1 MICHSLGLQ
10 GHVMNPFIRAVEIWA
25 PNKDRSLE
33 FAGGL
38 YEGELEEFREI
49 SELALFSYD
58 EGLPGKAWAAKH
70 PIILTSFADTYFR
83 RADEAK
89 MFGLTCGIAIPIFA
103 GDVLKA
109 VLGLLCGSETEQ
121 NVGAI
126 ELWHNNADLSHEL
139 SLVDGYY
146 GTADTFE
153 FNSRHTTFP
162 RGYGLPGRAWKAD
175 FPVIISELGG
185 SRKFLRAD
193 DAAAS
198 GIRFGL
204 AIPYSPNVNLTWVIT
219 FLSGSE
225 KPIAHRFEIWKPS
238 AAGDALVFEAGCCTR
253 STDLNKIFAG
263 QIILKGEGTV
273 GESWATG
280 MPVIN
285 ADLTQDVCAAAKAAI
300 KVGLRQTIVL
310 PVYRD
315 AELSSVI
322 AWYT

>member
-1 MICHSLGLQ
+1 MICLSLGLQ
-10 GHVMNPFIRAVEIWA
+10 GHVMKPFIRAVEIWA

-33 FAGGL
+33 FGGGL

-89 MFGLTCGIAIPIFA
+89 MFGLTCGIAIAIFA

-153 FNSRHTTFP
+153 FNSRNMTFP

-175 FPVIISELGG
+175 FPVIFSELGG
-185 SRKFLRAD
+185 SQKFLRAE

-204 AIPYSPNVNLTWVIT
+204 AIPYRPNVNLTWVIT

-225 KPIAHRFEIWKPS
+225 RPIAHRFEIWKPNTS
-238 AAGDALVFEAGCCTR
+238 GDALVFEAGCCTKR
-253 STDLNKIFAG
+253 TDLNKIFAG
-263 QIILKGEGTV
+263 QIVLKGEGTV

-285 ADLTQDVCAAAKAAI
+285 ADLTHDVCAAAKAAI
-300 KVGLRQTIVL
+300 KVGLRQSIVL
-310 PVYRD
+310 PVYRG

>member
-1 MICHSLGLQ
+1 MK
-10 GHVMNPFIRAVEIWA
+10 PFIRAVEIWA
-25 PNKDRSLE
+25 PNKDGSLE
-33 FAGGL
+33 FGGGL

-49 SELALFSYD
+49 SELALFSYND
-58 EGLPGKAWAAKH
+58 GLPGRAWAAKH
-70 PIILTSFADTYFR
+70 PIILTSFADSYFR

-89 MFGLTCGIAIPIFA
+89 LFGLTCGIAIPIFA
-103 GDVLKA
+103 GDALKA
-109 VLGLLCGSETEQ
+109 VLGLLCGSDTAE

-126 ELWHNNADLSHEL
+126 ELWHNNSDLSHEL

-146 GTADTFE
+146 ATADTFE

-175 FPVIISELGG
+175 GPVILGELGE
-185 SRKFLRAD
+185 SRKFLRAS

-204 AIPYSPNVNLTWVIT
+204 AIPYRPDANSTWVIT

-225 KPIAHRFEIWKPS
+225 RPITHRFEIWKPS
-238 AAGDALVFEAGCCTR
+238 VAMDVLVFEAGCCSR
-253 STDLNKIFAG
+253 NTDLDKLYAD
-263 QIILKGEGTV
+263 QIVRKGEGSV
-273 GESWATG
+273 GKSWATG
-280 MPVIN
+280 TPIIN
-285 ADLTQDVCAAAKAAI
+285 ADLAHDLCAPAKAAI
-300 KVGLRQTIVL
+300 KVGLRQIIVL
-310 PVYRD
+310 PVYRG

>member
-1 MICHSLGLQ
+1 MK
-10 GHVMNPFIRAVEIWA
+10 PFIRAVEIWA
-25 PNKDRSLE
+25 PNKDGSLE
-33 FAGGL
+33 FGGGL

-49 SELALFSYD
+49 SELAIFSYND
-58 EGLPGKAWAAKH
+58 GLPGRAWAAKH
-70 PIILTSFADTYFR
+70 PIILTSFADSYFR
-83 RADEAK
+83 RVDEAK
-89 MFGLTCGIAIPIFA
+89 LFGLTCGIAIPIFA

-109 VLGLLCGSETEQ
+109 VLGLLCGSDTAE

-126 ELWHNNADLSHEL
+126 ELWHNNSDLSHEL

-146 GTADTFE
+146 ATADTFE

-175 FPVIISELGG
+175 GPVILGELGE
-185 SRKFLRAD
+185 SRKFLRAS

-204 AIPYSPNVNLTWVIT
+204 AIPYRPDANSTWVIT

-225 KPIAHRFEIWKPS
+225 RPITHRFEIWKPS
-238 AAGDALVFEAGCCTR
+238 VAMDVLVFEAGCCSR
-253 STDLNKIFAG
+253 NTDLDKLYAD
-263 QIILKGEGTV
+263 QIVRKGEGSV

-280 MPVIN
+280 MPIIN
-285 ADLTQDVCAAAKAAI
+285 ADLAHDLCAPAKAAI
-300 KVGLRQTIVL
+300 KVGLRQIIVL
-310 PVYRD
+310 PVYRG